1 MQVINESTIK
11 KARKFIDLKVP
22 PCSNCFIE
30 CGQVINICGVYV
42 CASCLESARA
52 KLLDKGF
59 LDG

>member
-1 MQVINESTIK
+1 MQIVNKSTVR
-11 KARKFIDLKVP
+11 KARKFIDVTVP

-30 CGQVINICGVYV
+30 QEEVINICGVYV

-59 LDG
+59 IDG